1 MRVPLSWLREYVDI
15 DLPVSEIAEILT
27 NAGLEVESIDY
38 LGLPGAELEWDRARV
53 VLAQV
58 LRVEQH
64 PDADRLVLATVN
76 YGAAEPKVAVTG
88 APNLF
93 PYVGRGDLTELRLF
107 APYALEGATLYDG
120 HKEGRVKARLKGRPL
135 RGIYNDS
142 MLCSEKELGISEEHE
157 GIILIDDHD
166 PGRGGSETHP
176 YTPGTPLGRG
186 GSETRPYTPGTPLQ
200 DVLGDAVLEIA
211 ILPNTARATSIIGV
225 ARELAALTDRPLRQ
239 PSYAVVMAEATA
251 ARPPLDQRVVITTD
265 RPDLNPRFVA
275 LLIEGVQQIAS
286 PYWMQHR
293 LRLAGQRPINVVVD
307 ISNYVMLEVGQPNHT
322 FDYDVLRR
330 RADGYAPDGPEAG
343 SNPIHIHT
351 RLPHSGET
359 ITTLDGVER
368 QLEPYTILVTDPAG
382 NLSIGGI
389 MGGRASEIGP
399 TTTNVLLEAAA
410 WDFINIRRSANAL
423 DLHTEAA
430 YRFSRGVPPSL
441 ALLGAARAAELLRV
455 LAGGTVAPG
464 IVDTYPNPAPPV
476 VIDLDPVYARK
487 LSGLDLPAEAIAGL
501 LRRLAFVVEPAGEQ
515 LRVTVPDHRLDIEG
529 PHDLVEEICRLYR
542 YDRIPSTLLADT
554 LPPQRRNVA
563 LEREER
569 LRDLLA
575 QLGLQEVWTYRLTSA
590 AREARLLPVGQP
602 DDRPY
607 VTLSNPP
614 APDRD
619 AMRHSVLSSVLEVA
633 AANSRHAPR
642 IALFEIGAI
651 YLAGEDG
658 PLPDELPRLAIVMTG
673 RRQVEDW
680 TDGAPGF
687 FDFYDLKGVV
697 DALFA
702 ALHVPVTVEAAAHP
716 SYRPGRCARLDVD
729 GQTIGLLGELHPGV
743 GKSFDIRAE
752 RDQAVL
758 AADIDL
764 QALLPLIPDS
774 YRYTALPAY
783 PPVREDLAL
792 VVDTALPAAAVE
804 AALRAAGGALLRN
817 VALFD
822 VYEGSQLPPGKK
834 SLAYHLTFQAPDK
847 TLTDADVSRQRG
859 RILRLLEQQLG
870 AALRT

>member
-1 MRVPLSWLREYVDI
+1 
-15 DLPVSEIAEILT
+15 
-27 NAGLEVESIDY
+27 
-38 LGLPGAELEWDRARV
+38 
-53 VLAQV
+53 
-58 LRVEQH
+58 
-64 PDADRLVLATVN
+64 
-76 YGAAEPKVAVTG
+76 
-88 APNLF
+88 
-93 PYVGRGDLTELRLF
+93 
-107 APYALEGATLYDG
+107 
-120 HKEGRVKARLKGRPL
+120 
-135 RGIYNDS
+135 
-142 MLCSEKELGISEEHE
+142 
-157 GIILIDDHD
+157 GIILVRSDEIRA
-166 PGRGGSETHP
+166 GEQGSRGAGERERADRGLSP
-176 YTPGTPLGRG
+176 APLPP
-186 GSETRPYTPGTPLQ
+186 RPPALPAPGTPLQ
-200 DVLGDAVLEIA
+200 DVFGDAVLEIA

-225 ARELAALTDRPLRQ
+225 ARELAALTGKPLRL
-239 PSYAVVMAEATA
+239 PGYDVVA
-251 ARPPLDQRVVITTD
+251 APASSSRPPVDQRVVITTD

-330 RADGYAPDGPEAG
+330 RADGYGPGGSEAG

-351 RLPHSGET
+351 RLPHPGET
-359 ITTLDGVER
+359 VTTLDGAER
-368 QLEPYTILVTDPAG
+368 KLEPYTILVTDPAG

-389 MGGRASEIGP
+389 MGGRESEIGP
-399 TTTNVLLEAAA
+399 TTTNVLLEAAS

-441 ALLGAARAAELLRV
+441 ALLGAKRAAELLRV

-476 VIDLDPVYARK
+476 VIDLDPVYARQ
-487 LSGLDLPAEAIAGL
+487 LSGLELPAGEIAAL
-501 LRRLAFVVEPAGEQ
+501 LRRLAFVVEPAGEH

-529 PHDLVEEICRLYR
+529 PHDLVEEICRLYG

-614 APDRD
+614 APDRY
-619 AMRHSVLSSVLEVA
+619 AMRHSVLSSVLEVV
-633 AANSRHAPR
+633 AANSRHTPR

-651 YLAGEDG
+651 YLGSEDG
-658 PLPDELPRLAIVMTG
+658 PLPDELPRLAIAMTG

-680 TDGAPGF
+680 TDGMPAS
-687 FDFYDLKGVV
+687 FDFYDLKGVM

-702 ALHVPVTVEAAAHP
+702 ALHLPVTVEAAAHP
-716 SYRPGRCARLDVD
+716 SYRPGRCARLLV
-729 GQTIGLLGELHPGV
+729 GQQVIGTLGELHPGV
-743 GKSFDIRAE
+743 VKGFDVRVE

-792 VVDTALPAAAVE
+792 VVEASLPAATVE
-804 AALRAAGGALLRN
+804 AALRAAGGALLRD

-822 VYEGSQLPPGKK
+822 VYDGSQLPPGKK

-870 AALRT
+870 AMLRS

>member
-1 MRVPLSWLREYVDI
+1 
-15 DLPVSEIAEILT
+15 
-27 NAGLEVESIDY
+27 
-38 LGLPGAELEWDRARV
+38 
-53 VLAQV
+53 
-58 LRVEQH
+58 
-64 PDADRLVLATVN
+64 
-76 YGAAEPKVAVTG
+76 
-88 APNLF
+88 
-93 PYVGRGDLTELRLF
+93 
-107 APYALEGATLYDG
+107 
-120 HKEGRVKARLKGRPL
+120 
-135 RGIYNDS
+135 
-142 MLCSEKELGISEEHE
+142 
-157 GIILIDDHD
+157 
-166 PGRGGSETHP
+166 
-176 YTPGTPLGRG
+176 
-186 GSETRPYTPGTPLQ
+186 
-200 DVLGDAVLEIA
+200 
-211 ILPNTARATSIIGV
+211 
-225 ARELAALTDRPLRQ
+225 
-239 PSYAVVMAEATA
+239 
-251 ARPPLDQRVVITTD
+251 
-265 RPDLNPRFVA
+265 
-275 LLIEGVQQIAS
+275 
-286 PYWMQHR
+286 MQHR

-330 RADGYAPDGPEAG
+330 RADGYAPDGPVR
-343 SNPIHIHT
+343 IHT
-351 RLPHSGET
+351 RLPHPGET
-359 ITTLDGVER
+359 ITTLDGAER
-368 QLEPYTILVTDPAG
+368 KLEPYTILVTDPAG

-389 MGGRASEIGP
+389 MGGRESEIGP
-399 TTTNVLLEAAA
+399 TTTNVLLEAAS

-441 ALLGAARAAELLRV
+441 ALLGAKRAAELLRL
-455 LAGGTVAPG
+455 LAGGTIAPG
-464 IVDTYPNPAPPV
+464 IVDTYPDPAPPV

-487 LSGLDLPAEAIAGL
+487 LSGLDLPAGEIAAL
-501 LRRLAFVVEPAGEQ
+501 LRRLEFVVEPAGER
-515 LRVTVPDHRLDIEG
+515 LRVTAPDHRLDIEG
-529 PHDLVEEICRLYR
+529 PHDLVEEVCRLYG

-614 APDRD
+614 APDRY

-651 YLAGEDG
+651 YLGSEDG

-680 TDGAPGF
+680 TDGAPAS
-687 FDFYDLKGVV
+687 FDFYDLKGIL

-702 ALHVPVTVEAAAHP
+702 TLHVPVTVEAAAHP
-716 SYRPGRCARLDVD
+716 SYRPGRCARLLV
-729 GQTIGLLGELHPGV
+729 GQQVIGAMGELHPGV
-743 GKSFDIRAE
+743 VKGFDVRAE

-792 VVDTALPAAAVE
+792 VVDASLPASAVE
-804 AALRAAGGALLRN
+804 AALRAAGGALLRD

-822 VYEGSQLPPGKK
+822 VYAGSQLPGGKK

-870 AALRT
+870 ATLRG